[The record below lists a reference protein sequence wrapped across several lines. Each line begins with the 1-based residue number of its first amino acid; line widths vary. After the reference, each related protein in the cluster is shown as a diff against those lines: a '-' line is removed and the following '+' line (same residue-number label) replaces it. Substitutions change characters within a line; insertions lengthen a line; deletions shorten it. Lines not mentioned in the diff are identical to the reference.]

1 MSRLGGHC
9 VKGGGHGKLGEFSS
23 QPSQPW
29 PPGFVTG
36 EGSILP
42 DQLIPSFGPIYGSPE
57 FLPPSVA
64 AVRLSPSSTT
74 PHLISGCAHGCV
86 MSSDEI
92 AHEIRASFPGTE
104 DVIVDYLAGYLVDDA
119 GEEEDVLQIARDIL
133 QSVAGDRD
141 DVLERLML
149 KLGDLLEEQL
159 NARIKNKSRPKLQKL
174 DKVMDM
180 SKTQMSN
187 TIALSEGV
195 DLESI
200 NKGKASRVDVKKLE
214 KQEAKL
220 RAKIE
225 KRARRDLYEGSKLL
239 DQHRKQINPLEAA
252 ANAKNKSKDIHLPSI
267 DVNFGSNRILSG
279 ASLTL
284 AHGRRYGLIGRNG
297 VGKSTLLRH
306 IAMRE
311 VPIPP
316 HITILF
322 VEQEI
327 IGDDTKA
334 IDSVLKADVWR
345 DHLLKEQASLDA
357 KLAELESAGDEKR
370 FEDER
375 EELSSRLAEVHAR
388 LTEMDAESGPSR
400 AAALLAGLGFDEADQ
415 QRPTKSFSGGWRMR
429 LALARALFVKPSLLL
444 LDEPSNHIDL
454 NALAWL
460 EDYLQTWPGTLLVV
474 SHDRA
479 FLDAVATDI
488 IHQHSGRLD
497 YYKGNFTQFYS
508 TKSER
513 DRNMRKEYET
523 QMEYRKHLQA
533 FIDRWRYNANRA
545 AQAQM
550 KIKILEK
557 LPDLQP
563 PEEEETENFKRMNE
577 VTFGYNPEKP
587 ILKSIN
593 FDIGFDSRVAIVG
606 ANGAGK
612 STLIKILTGELNP
625 ISGHVT
631 RNGRL
636 RVGYFAQHH
645 VDTLIPTMS
654 PVQFLASKY
663 PGRTEQEYRSHLGN
677 FQISGMTGLQLI
689 GTLSGGQKSRV
700 AFSLLSLQRPHILLL
715 DEPTNHLDIE
725 GLDALMLA
733 IQKWD
738 GGVVVISHDERF
750 ITTVANELWVC
761 GNQTVSKFKG
771 DVQAYKDL
779 IVNNIKTKP

>member
-1 MSRLGGHC
+1 MM
-9 VKGGGHGKLGEFSS
+9 
-23 QPSQPW
+23 
-29 PPGFVTG
+29 
-36 EGSILP
+36 
-42 DQLIPSFGPIYGSPE
+42 
-57 FLPPSVA
+57 
-64 AVRLSPSSTT
+64 LSDN
-74 PHLISGCAHGCV
+74 IA
-86 MSSDEI
+86 DEI
-92 AHEIRASFPGTE
+92 RTQFPGTE
-104 DVIVDYLAGYLVDDA
+104 EVIVQYLAGYLVDDA
-119 GEEEDVLQIARDIL
+119 GEEEDVLQIAREIL
-133 QSVAGDRD
+133 RSLAGDQTEA
-141 DVLERLML
+141 VEKLMYNL
-149 KLGDLLEEQL
+149 SDLLNEQL
-159 NARIKNKSRPKLQKL
+159 TSRLKNKSGPKLMKL
-174 DKVMDM
+174 EKVMDM
-180 SKTQMSN
+180 NKTQISN

-220 RAKIE
+220 KAKIE

-239 DQHRKQINPLEAA
+239 DAYKKQQSYEDMFMKINPLEASGA
-252 ANAKNKSKDIHLPSI
+252 SKNKSKDIHLPSI

-284 AHGRRYGLIGRNG
+284 AYGRRYGLIGRNG

-327 IGDDTKA
+327 VGDDTTA
-334 IDSVLKADVWR
+334 IDAVLKADVWR
-345 DHLLKEQASLDA
+345 DHLLKEQALLDA
-357 KLAELESAGDEKR
+357 KLAELESEGDEKR
-370 FEDER
+370 VEDLR
-375 EELSSRLAEVHAR
+375 EELSSRLAEVHMR
-388 LTEMDAESGPSR
+388 LAEMDAESGPAR

-460 EDYLQTWPGTLLVV
+460 EDYLQSWPGTLLVV

-513 DRNMRKEYET
+513 DRNLRREYEA

-563 PEEEETENFKRMNE
+563 PEQEEVETFRFPDTEKISPPLLQLSE
-577 VTFGYNPEKP
+577 VTFGYTDQT
-587 ILKSIN
+587 ILDHVN
-593 FDIGFDSRVAIVG
+593 FDVGIDSRMAIVG
-606 ANGAGK
+606 ANGTGK
-612 STLIKILTGELNP
+612 STLIKLLTGELRP
-625 ISGHVT
+625 LSGQVN

-636 RVGYFAQHH
+636 RIGYFAQHH

-654 PVQFLASKY
+654 PVQFLASKF
-663 PGRTEQEYRSHLGN
+663 PGKSEQEYRAHLGN
-677 FQISGMTGLQLI
+677 FQISGMTGLQMI

-700 AFSLLSLQRPHILLL
+700 AFSLLSLQQPHILLL

-725 GLDALMLA
+725 GLDALMTAL
-733 IQKWD
+733 QKWN
-738 GGVVVISHDERF
+738 GGVIIISHDERF
-750 ITTVANELWVC
+750 ITAVANELWVC
-761 GNQTVSKFKG
+761 GDKTVTKFKG
-771 DVQAYKDL
+771 DVESYKNL
-779 IVNNIKTKP
+779 IVNNVKKRP